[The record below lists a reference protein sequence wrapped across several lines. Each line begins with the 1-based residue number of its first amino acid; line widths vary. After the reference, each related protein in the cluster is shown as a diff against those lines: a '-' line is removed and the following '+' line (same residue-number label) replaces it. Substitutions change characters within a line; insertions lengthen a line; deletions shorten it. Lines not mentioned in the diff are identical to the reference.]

1 MEEFLTLR
9 SGYVDNCRLTVIQN
23 CGGTGSVRQQQRTP
37 FGVMSTTKQCSACG
51 GRGKIIKTPCSKCR
65 GSGFETKSE
74 TVEIKGTNYSHTFT
88 LESSEDGDVNIYGA
102 SPADFQ

>member
-1 MEEFLTLR
+1 MTHSIL
-9 SGYVDNCRLTVIQN
+9 
-23 CGGTGSVRQQQRTP
+23 
-37 FGVMSTTKQCSACG
+37 FGDLGAYS
-51 GRGKIIKTPCSKCR
+51 
-65 GSGFETKSE
+65 KSE